1 MQMTNVD
8 PAAQASSE
16 SLPPHA
22 AYAPSNVLFLTEGFR
37 ALFDF
42 GLLVGSTPILA
53 ALPTGDRHPVMV
65 LPGLMGSDPSTLVLR
80 RILRRLGYPTH
91 RWRQGVNVGPTRE
104 ILDGMRHRL
113 KLLADQHAQPVSLI
127 GWSLGGIF
135 ARRIAREQP
144 EAVRQV
150 ITLGSPF
157 GLTDKRQSRANELY
171 ELNADRHA
179 ERWELP
185 IPSEQEPLTVPST
198 AIYSRLDGIV
208 AWGTSL
214 GQSGPIAENIEVCAS
229 HTGMA
234 VHPAVIW
241 AIADRLA
248 QPAGAWKPFRPPFYL
263 RGAFPRPASASA
275 RD

>member
-1 MQMTNVD
+1 MTNFD
-8 PAAQASSE
+8 PAGPGSSE

-22 AYAPSNVLFLTEGFR
+22 ADAPSNMLFLTEGFR
-37 ALFDF
+37 ALLDF
-42 GLLVGSTPILA
+42 GLLVGSTPILTS
-53 ALPTGDRHPVMV
+53 LPTGDRHPVMV

-91 RWRQGVNVGPTRE
+91 RWRQGVNIGPTRE
-104 ILDGMRHRL
+104 ILDGMHDRL

-171 ELNADRHA
+171 ELNANRHA

-214 GQSGPIAENIEVCAS
+214 GQPGPTAENIEVCAS

-263 RGAFPRPASASA
+263 RGAFPRPVSASP